1 MSSGRNTKEDVL
13 DVAGDSSPH
22 AGSRSGAGF
31 VRAVGA
37 QARTADASPST
48 KTALHDFRSLYEHY
62 FPLVWRWA
70 TRLGIPHSA
79 LDDVVQEIFL
89 AIFQHVDEFEGRSSL
104 KTWIFGVTIGVTRNF
119 RRRHTSGPIGD
130 SSSELD
136 TLLERAPHP
145 EAIAQQ
151 TEALALLQAILDG
164 LDEEKREVFVLSELE
179 ELTMIEISQIVG
191 VSPNT
196 VTSRLRLARQAV
208 QAAWERAAARDRWRL
223 R

>member
-31 VRAVGA
+31 VRAVSA
-37 QARTADASPST
+37 QARPAEVSPT
-48 KTALHDFRSLYEHY
+48 KAATHDFRSLYEHY

-119 RRRHTSGPIGD
+119 RRRHTSGPVGG

-145 EAIAQQ
+145 EEIAQQ
-151 TEALALLQAILDG
+151 SEALALLQTILDA
-164 LDEEKREVFVLSELE
+164 LDDEKREVFVLSELE

-196 VTSRLRLARQAV
+196 ITSRLRLARQAV
-208 QAAWERAAARDRWRL
+208 QAAWERAAARDNWRL